1 MRQLRLS
8 FLFHYRNGEILQ
20 CINQHRM
27 FDHEVNGRGFD
38 LGNNHVS
45 ILQNLNLNVSE
56 GGYFVQLEMIISVS
70 FRIALC
76 FFQVRC
82 HVLVGIQNRRFKEAA
97 GYGKIHRMVL
107 IAFSVWQGDFVR
119 YDAGCKLLL
128 HTPDFGITITADIFR
143 IGRADVVG
151 R

>member
-70 FRIALC
+70 FLIVLC
-76 FFQVRC
+76 FFQVFY
-82 HVLVGIQNRRFKEAA
+82 HVLIGIQNRRFKEAA
-97 GYGKIHRMVL
+97 GHGKNHGMFCIV
-107 IAFSVWQGDFVR
+107 FFVWQSDFVR

>member
-8 FLFHYRNGEILQ
+8 FLFHYGNGEILQ

-38 LGNNHVS
+38 FGYDYIS
-45 ILQNLNLNVSE
+45 ILQDFNLNVSE
-56 GGYFVQLEMIISVS
+56 GGYFAQPEMIISVS
-70 FRIALC
+70 FRIALGFC
-76 FFQVRC
+76 QVCC
-82 HVLVGIQNRRFKEAA
+82 HVLIGIQNRRFKEAT
-97 GYGKIHRMVL
+97 GYRKIHRMVI
-107 IAFSVWQGDFVR
+107 IALPVGQGNFVR
-119 YDAGCKLLL
+119 DNAACKLLL